1 MVPTGEALGCVWT
14 TEPVLSA
21 PTLSSPTRIGRP
33 VWQGLLMASR
43 RTRTAV
49 TQRQR
54 TPPAAMR
61 DASLR
66 PLHTATKATLLPEQ
80 RILRW

>member
-1 MVPTGEALGCVWT
+1 MCRPLSS
-14 TEPVLSA
+14 VLSA
-21 PTLSSPTRIGRP
+21 PTLFSPTRIGRP
-33 VWQGLLMASR
+33 VWRGLPVASR

-49 TQRQR
+49 TQRRR

-66 PLHTATKATLLPEQ
+66 PLHTATKAAPLPEQ
-80 RILRW
+80 RILPR